1 MFAKKSDR
9 EDKVKELE
17 KRIEELENQLDQDVK
32 ELKQRTKEQ
41 IRDLGDSFKV
51 LKDVMGKVQKEKNEL
66 EADRNFL
73 IEKHKEL
80 IRSIPVDRT
89 RLKKDIRERLL
100 MPLHRTVKENAELIQ
115 KAALEDLV
123 EDDKETGKKTEK
135 EDFIEQIKDA
145 VTEGNG
151 ETKTP
156 IDDLFELVMKNG
168 KIKISD
174 AAKRFGVFEARIE
187 EWAKILENHGL
198 IELHYPAMGKPE
210 MRKKTITEE

>member
-1 MFAKKSDR
+1 MFAKKSDK

-41 IRDLGDSFKV
+41 IRDLGQSFKM
-51 LKDVMGKVQKEKNEL
+51 LKDVMSKVEKEKNEL
-66 EADRNFL
+66 ETDRNFL

-80 IRSIPVDRT
+80 IRNIPIDKS

-100 MPLHRTVKENAELIQ
+100 MPLHRRLKENVELVQ
-115 KAALEDLV
+115 KAATEDLV
-123 EDDKETGKKTEK
+123 QGEKIETDKK
-135 EDFIEQIKDA
+135 DFVGDVKNA
-145 VTEGNG
+145 VMEGES

-156 IDDLFELVMKNG
+156 IDDLFELVMKDG
-168 KIKISD
+168 RVKITD
-174 AAKRFGVFEARIE
+174 AAKKFGVFEARIE

-198 IELHYPAMGKPE
+198 IEIHYSAMGKPE
-210 MRKKTITEE
+210 LRKKTGSEE